1 MAPLKTTDRSAGA
14 RRRGRSPT
22 NCAASG
28 DGSTVGPMRAQPAPW
43 RAFVGPLLIAAC
55 LLSRLLVPSDT
66 RRALQ
71 ESPPSAKTCAAVSN
85 RRGPRLVAV
94 GDVHGDYEALADVLS
109 AAKISNAS
117 CGEWTG
123 GNAILVQMGD
133 VADRGRDVA
142 KANACLRRLQR
153 LAPEA
158 GGRVIRLVGNHEL
171 MRAEGSLRDAHP
183 AESSAAAVAGVM
195 QWKVDVKSGAVRA
208 SYSDGPYFF
217 THAGVRP
224 ALLERLPTSS
234 IGDLVSYL
242 NDRLRDAV
250 VACHENPVRGR
261 YLERACR
268 FKDDIFTA
276 GIDRGGRGVGGTFWT
291 DWRILE
297 GSPAEALP
305 DAVQIV
311 GHSAARCRPR
321 RGSPCEPIRFRS
333 DLRAVVIDAGLS
345 KAYASNRAYL
355 EIDGSIYAHWLEA
368 DSSVWRRR
376 DLAGACP

>member
-1 MAPLKTTDRSAGA
+1 MAPATTDRSTIAH
-14 RRRGRSPT
+14 RR
-22 NCAASG
+22 AAADASG
-28 DGSTVGPMRAQPAPW
+28 DGSKTHASMRAQPAPW

-55 LLSRLLVPSDT
+55 LVSRLLAPSDT

-71 ESPPSAKTCAAVSN
+71 ESPPSAKTCASVAN

-109 AAKISNAS
+109 AAKIANAS
-117 CGEWTG
+117 CGAWTG
-123 GNAILVQMGD
+123 GDAILVQMGD

-234 IGDLVSYL
+234 IGELVSYL

>member
-1 MAPLKTTDRSAGA
+1 MAPLTTTDRSAGA

-28 DGSTVGPMRAQPAPW
+28 EGSTVGPMRAQPAPW
-43 RAFVGPLLIAAC
+43 RAFVGPLLIAVC
-55 LLSRLLVPSDT
+55 LVSRLLVPSDT

-71 ESPPSAKTCAAVSN
+71 ETPPTAHTCAAVAN

-123 GNAILVQMGD
+123 GNSILVQMGD

-217 THAGVRP
+217 TLAGVRP

-234 IGDLVSYL
+234 IGNLVSYL